1 MTTSGRISV
10 GIVCG
15 VVITLLLVITSLTYP
30 TIRHCVRVSS
40 SHPVPSSSESDLQ
53 VGGMSSTSRHSHQ
66 AYTVYDKVD
75 LLLPVQSQY
84 SDTSLDTVFTS
95 DSVKCQAVT
104 RRQCQMPDQ
113 TSSKYSQD
121 SISTAVIRSEAE
133 ITSETQR
140 ESIL

>member
-1 MTTSGRISV
+1 MLTTSSRISV

-15 VVITLLLVITSLTYP
+15 VVMTLLLLLTSLSYP
-30 TIRHCVRVSS
+30 AIRHCVRVSS
-40 SHPVPSSSESDLQ
+40 RQVTSPSDSDLQ
-53 VGGMSSTSRHSHQ
+53 VGVAPARHTHQ

-95 DSVKCQAVT
+95 DSVKCHSVT
-104 RRQCQMPDQ
+104 RRQCLPDQ

-133 ITSETQR
+133 IATETQR

>member
-1 MTTSGRISV
+1 MLCSTGNR
-10 GIVCG
+10 
-15 VVITLLLVITSLTYP
+15 L
-30 TIRHCVRVSS
+30 SS
-40 SHPVPSSSESDLQ
+40 RQVPSPSDSDLQ
-53 VGGMSSTSRHSHQ
+53 VGVAPARHSHQ

-84 SDTSLDTVFTS
+84 SDASLDTVFTS

-133 ITSETQR
+133 ITTETQR